1 VQLPISLA
9 MNDGNETGEPIILK
23 TSQELS
29 HEQDA
34 FKRLADH
41 VSRHLLL
48 TQYGHP
54 DHEKTLVH
62 FEGETATFSL
72 ESLTLKL
79 QPGSTESLT
88 VRCVSSEGA
97 SQHSFQPARLRSRD
111 PATGELIPDS
121 PFLDEAS
128 SPTIQ
133 IDHSSS
139 TGRIPYKPSPS
150 LKPVKV
156 ERRGRYGYAVE
167 WADGATIIYS
177 LQCIA
182 RAAGAAIR
190 TPT

>member
-1 VQLPISLA
+1 
-9 MNDGNETGEPIILK
+9 MK
-23 TSQELS
+23 TSHELS
-29 HEQDA
+29 HEQEA

-41 VSRHLLL
+41 VSRDLLL
-48 TQYGHP
+48 MQYGHP

-72 ESLTLKL
+72 ESITLKL
-79 QPGSTESLT
+79 QPGSAESLT

-97 SQHSFQPARLRSRD
+97 SQHSFKPARLRSRD

-133 IDHSSS
+133 IDRSS
-139 TGRIPYKPSPS
+139 TGSIPYKPSPS

-177 LQCIA
+177 LPCIA
-182 RAAGAAIR
+182 RAASAVVL
-190 TPT
+190 TPNNIQKG